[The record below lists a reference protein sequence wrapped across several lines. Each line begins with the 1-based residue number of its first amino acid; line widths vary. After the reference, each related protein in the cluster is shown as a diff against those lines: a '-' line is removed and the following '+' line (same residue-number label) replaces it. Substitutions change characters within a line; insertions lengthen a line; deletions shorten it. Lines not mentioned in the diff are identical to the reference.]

1 MSHNLRKIGMAVVLG
16 ASLMAGIS
24 VATQAQTPAG
34 RRYRCERRIQ
44 RAELNLQRAIA
55 RHGENSRQAARR
67 RRELEEVRARCQG
80 L

>member
-1 MSHNLRKIGMAVVLG
+1 MSHNLRKTGMAVVLG

-24 VATQAQTPAG
+24 VATQAQIPA
-34 RRYRCERRIQ
+34 RHRCERRIQ

>member
-1 MSHNLRKIGMAVVLG
+1 MSHSLHKTGMAVVLG
-16 ASLMAGIS
+16 ASLITGMS
-24 VATQAQTPAG
+24 VTTLAQTPAD
-34 RRYRCERRIQ
+34 RHYRCERRIH

-80 L
+80 M

>member
-1 MSHNLRKIGMAVVLG
+1 MSHNLRKIGMAVALS

-24 VATQAQTPAG
+24 VSAQAQTPAD